1 MTNKEIIQQAFD
13 YITYGLNNIDDK
25 IDLILRLL
33 YNIEDKQ
40 GYNDKNISTAINEL
54 QKYYN
59 NNNDYLPF

>member
-1 MTNKEIIQQAFD
+1 MTNKEIMQQAFD
-13 YITYGLNNIDDK
+13 YITYGLNNNDDK

-40 GYNDKNISTAINEL
+40 GYNDKNISNAINEL